1 MVRLRLQQKLHLRFD
16 SRVLIRLFGK
26 LHAPLADRDALEGP
40 EDRFAVHYV
49 ELELQGQDA
58 PNDHAGEKC
67 G

>member
-26 LHAPLADRDALEGP
+26 LHTPLAEHDALEGP
-40 EDRFAVHYV
+40 EDHFSVHYV

-58 PNDHAGEKC
+58 PNDHGGKAM
-67 G
+67 